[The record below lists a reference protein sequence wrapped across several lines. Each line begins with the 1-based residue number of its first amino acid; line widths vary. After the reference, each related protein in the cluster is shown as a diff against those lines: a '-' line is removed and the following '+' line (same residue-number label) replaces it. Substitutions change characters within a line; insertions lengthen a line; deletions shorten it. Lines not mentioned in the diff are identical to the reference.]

1 MTWAEVVRYI
11 KKRGARF
18 KDHDKKH
25 DLYWN
30 PKTGAEVEI
39 PRHPSKEAPNGTV
52 YAILKKLG
60 L

>member
-1 MTWAEVVRYI
+1 MTWAEVIRDL
-11 KKRGARF
+11 KKRGAKF
-18 KDHDKKH
+18 KGHDKRH

-39 PRHPSKEAPNGTV
+39 PRHFSQEAPKGTV
-52 YAILKKLG
+52 HSILKKLG